1 MRNLTSRVEKL
12 ERHSVASKDE
22 GILMIVDGM
31 PPARITH
38 DDIIDYQ
45 SLHRGL
51 SKERCIEILKECGH
65 LRTRPHCNADIRQGQ
80 ATAMEQ
86 PLSPNEALESALQRF
101 APKSH
106 TTIGGRRQN
115 LTYCK

>member
-65 LRTRPHCNADIRQGQ
+65 LRTGPWFSLVSLYRVPRG
-80 ATAMEQ
+80 
-86 PLSPNEALESALQRF
+86 LSPEDTERF
-101 APKSH
+101 LREHGEEVCGPR
-106 TTIGGRRQN
+106 G
-115 LTYCK
+115 